1 MTANRLVASILAVLA
16 VVLANLGAALAQ
28 DGLARFNSFDDAS
41 EITVDHAAWDAFLGA
56 YVRAAPD
63 NRTIVD
69 YAAVTSADRKAL
81 QDYINALEA
90 VEPTT
95 LSRDEAF
102 AYWANLYNAV
112 TVEFILDNYPVKSI
126 LRISSGLRPG
136 PWRRDAVEVSGVTLS
151 LDNIEHGILR
161 GFWSDNRVHYAV
173 NCASI
178 GCPNLPMRAF
188 RGAELDAMLDDGARA
203 YINHPRGVSVDGG
216 RITASSIYKWFKE
229 DFGGDDAGVLAHF
242 RKYAEPS
249 LANKLDGATKIHK
262 FDYNWDLND
271 IGS

>member
-1 MTANRLVASILAVLA
+1 MTAIRFVASIFAGMLASI
-16 VVLANLGAALAQ
+16 AAAMAQ
-28 DGLARFNSFDDAS
+28 DDFERFNNFDDAS
-41 EITVDHAAWDAFLGA
+41 QIVVNHDAWDAFLGE
-56 YVRAAPD
+56 YVRATPD
-63 NRTIVD
+63 HHTVVD
-69 YAAVTSADRKAL
+69 YAAVTDANRKAL
-81 QDYINALEA
+81 QDYIDALEA
-90 VEPTT
+90 VEPAT

-112 TVEFILDNYPVKSI
+112 TVDFILDNYPVKSI

-188 RGAELDAMLDDGARA
+188 RGAGLDAMLDDGARA

-216 RITASSIYKWFKE
+216 RIAASSIYKWFKE

-242 RKYAEPS
+242 KKYAEPS
-249 LANKLDGATKIHK
+249 LASGLDGATNIHK

-271 IGS
+271 IDS